1 MSDMIIFINFS
12 MLIFLMC
19 LMLIIYFKGSVEL
32 YPLIVILLLAS
43 LILGVASMSI
53 TPTMP
58 FTPMF
63 QVIFLLFQVII
74 FVLASVDTFMK

>member
-1 MSDMIIFINFS
+1 MSDIIILINFM
-12 MLIFLMC
+12 MLITLMG
-19 LMLIIYFKGSVEL
+19 LMLIIYFKASIEL
-32 YPLIVILLLAS
+32 YPIIVVLLLAS

-53 TPTMP
+53 IPTMP

-74 FVLASVDTFMK
+74 FILASIDTFMK

>member
-19 LMLIIYFKGSVEL
+19 LMLIIYFKASVEL
-32 YPLIVILLLAS
+32 YPILAIILLAS

-74 FVLASVDTFMK
+74 FILASVDTFMK

>member
-12 MLIFLMC
+12 MLIVLMC
-19 LMLIIYFKGSVEL
+19 LMLIIYMKASVEL
-32 YPLIVILLLAS
+32 YPIILVLLLAS

-74 FVLASVDTFMK
+74 FILASVDTFMK

>member
-1 MSDMIIFINFS
+1 MFINFF
-12 MLIFLMC
+12 MLIGLMGF
-19 LMLIIYFKGSVEL
+19 MLLIYLKASVEL
-32 YPLIVILLLAS
+32 YPLIAILLLAS

-63 QVIFLLFQVII
+63 QVIFLLFQAII
-74 FVLASVDTFMK
+74 FVLASVDCFMK

>member
-19 LMLIIYFKGSVEL
+19 LMLIIYMKASVEL
-32 YPLIVILLLAS
+32 YPIILVLLLGS
-43 LILGVASMSI
+43 FILGVASISI
-53 TPTMP
+53 IPTMP

-74 FVLASVDTFMK
+74 FVLASIDTFMK